1 MTNEKLLQQL
11 CDEVD
16 KPWKNRVVP
25 DEDMLY
31 VFKEL
36 VAHIEIRTDC
46 IKDDLAQEEENI

>member
-16 KPWKNRVVP
+16 KPWKNRAVP
-25 DEDMLY
+25 NEDMLY
-31 VFKEL
+31 VFKKL
-36 VAHIEIRTDC
+36 VSHIEIRADC